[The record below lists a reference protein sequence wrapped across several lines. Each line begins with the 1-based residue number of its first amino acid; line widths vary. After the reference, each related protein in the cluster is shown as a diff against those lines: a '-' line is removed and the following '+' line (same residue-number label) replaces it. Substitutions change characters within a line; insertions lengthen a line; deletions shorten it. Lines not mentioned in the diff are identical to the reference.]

1 MYIAELR
8 DKVSSRLKEA
18 NDTKFLFLV
27 MKDSQVQEEDS
38 SSGLMSDE
46 VPQERWCRYTLH
58 QGTTLNLIGFTQVP
72 LGMDVD
78 DAFPPFHAANFDE
91 GTKDALA
98 EAICDGGL
106 LIAESNFEP
115 RSLLAYRL
123 DDPNYWYGREET
135 LKYLGV
141 VNFRRAC

>member
-1 MYIAELR
+1 MRRWKNVGVDIL
-8 DKVSSRLKEA
+8 SSR
-18 NDTKFLFLV
+18 
-27 MKDSQVQEEDS
+27 
-38 SSGLMSDE
+38 
-46 VPQERWCRYTLH
+46 TL
-58 QGTTLNLIGFTQVP
+58 TTPTLIGFTQVP

-91 GTKDALA
+91 GAKAALA
-98 EAICDGGL
+98 EAIRDGGL

-141 VNFRRAC
+141 INFRRAC